1 MKDELRRK
9 IEERW
14 WSLWRLIGTPAVWS
28 LHFLFCYVYAAV
40 RCAKSGRIQPLDDVR
55 LAVAIAT
62 ILALLIVA
70 ASGYS
75 AWRHTRIEGDPP
87 PHDESTLEDRRRFL
101 AMAELLLAGLSFV
114 AILYTA
120 IPAFIFTDCR

>member
-1 MKDELRRK
+1 MKDDLRRK

-14 WSLWRLIGTPAVWS
+14 WSLWRMIGTPVVWS

-40 RCAKSGRIQPLDDVR
+40 RCAKSGRFQPLDDIR
-55 LAVAIAT
+55 LAIAIAT
-62 ILALLIVA
+62 ILALMVVA
-70 ASGYS
+70 VSGYS

-87 PHDESTLEDRRRFL
+87 PHDESTLEDRHRFL

-120 IPAFIFTDCR
+120 IPAFIFVDCR